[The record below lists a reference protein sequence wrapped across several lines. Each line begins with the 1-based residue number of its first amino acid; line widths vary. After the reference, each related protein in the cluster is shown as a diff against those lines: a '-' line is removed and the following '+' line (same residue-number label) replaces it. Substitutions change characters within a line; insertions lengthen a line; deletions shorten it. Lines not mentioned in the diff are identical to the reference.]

1 MREILEIVGF
11 TVAAGLGA
19 CFVAFMGG
27 VGFGAG
33 LAASGWTPRHTKAPK
48 IRVTADPA
56 RPREDLRPDMGL
68 GRR

>member
-33 LAASGWTPRHTKAPK
+33 LAVFGWTLRHIKVSK
-48 IRVTADPA
+48 IRVTEA
-56 RPREDLRPDMGL
+56 
-68 GRR
+68 